1 MAAHNRSGVCI
12 CGSWFACSY
21 FVAKFKSTPDPSSDN
36 SMEATEEENVS
47 VDTRDIDLSLLRKSL
62 QARGKTIDQLVNC
75 IYYGTTEVRQ
85 YILNESDVIIECK
98 ACRNLFRALP
108 NFVAHKRIYC
118 IDSHLKVTI
127 PLLKDPEEVISV
139 NPEPPDDAQKF
150 VEESISLAKKNLQH
164 GRDMSADVELNGDS
178 DNSNTVVSE
187 TQFYERICN
196 KLEKQKPDPT
206 VGVRFEP
213 LEGTDV
219 AVRVVPVA
227 KEHVSQQNG
236 ITIVQKRKA
245 GSIPMKIQTA
255 PKMDIQTKREIKM
268 KADFKHLR
276 CLECNRTMSS
286 RRYLIEHILNLHSD
300 KRRYYSCPYCKVTFR
315 YFHCVVRHLRRVHE
329 CSKDVIDNM
338 REKLRNSSW
347 IENSPVKPTN
357 KVAQSSSSSQ
367 QAKIEKVNKVS
378 PKNKHEHHGKVPK
391 LKVKLFGHK
400 TTLSKSS
407 NAHSSSNNNSS
418 RSTVSKNLNKNGG
431 HNSNTINVSA
441 LVEPIPNLA
450 IIKQEVLS
458 DEDSQSSTKS
468 TKDSSNAQKDSDV
481 KDMTGKHRPPSLA
494 QKKRMAILMDKKNLT
509 CLQCHRGF
517 SRMSGLVRHV
527 AHHLGWKRFKCRL
540 CMYSGY
546 DRYVCKSHIERNHLG
561 KVPGLT
567 RKVMDYYI
575 VDLEECKI
583 ANQDGSKGKKPSS
596 KSNSGAEKKSI
607 LSLSSAGSFDSM
619 VKPVTVN
626 ANSSTNLSSV
636 ATVRLSPLS
645 NEQIKL
651 SKGCA
656 TSSDKSQKP
665 LKGSDLKKKLLS
677 MVDYRTLKCLECNRT
692 WNKRSHLLRHAAHHI
707 GWKRFKCKLCV
718 FSGYDRYMCKSH
730 LKRCHL
736 GKIHGL
742 TVKVLDYYIVDMM
755 EEENGEV

>member
-1 MAAHNRSGVCI
+1 
-12 CGSWFACSY
+12 
-21 FVAKFKSTPDPSSDN
+21 
-36 SMEATEEENVS
+36 MEFNEEETVS
-47 VDTRDIDLSLLRKSL
+47 VNTRDIDLSLLRKSL

-118 IDSHLKVTI
+118 MDSHLNVNI
-127 PLLKDPEEVISV
+127 PLMRDPEEVISV
-139 NPEPPDDAQKF
+139 NPEPPGDGDGQ
-150 VEESISLAKKNLQH
+150 VEENGDDDFIETSIGLAKQNLMN
-164 GRDMSADVELNGDS
+164 GRDMSIDENYMSSES
-178 DNSNTVVSE
+178 DTVRSE

-196 KLEKQKPDPT
+196 QLEKQKPDPT
-206 VGVRFEP
+206 IGVRFEP
-213 LEGTDV
+213 IEGTDV
-219 AVRVVPVA
+219 AVRVVPLSSECDA
-227 KEHVSQQNG
+227 KLAQQNSVPKQK
-236 ITIVQKRKA
+236 VQIL
-245 GSIPMKIQTA
+245 GHPN
-255 PKMDIQTKREIKM
+255 KMQSSSKVNLKSDLKSKKDIKL
-268 KADFKHLR
+268 KADFRQLR

-286 RRYLIEHILNLHSD
+286 RRYLVEHILNLHSD
-300 KRRYYSCPYCKVTFR
+300 KRRYFSCPYCKVKFR

-338 REKLRNSSW
+338 RENLRNSSW
-347 IENSPVKPTN
+347 IENSPNKTNNNTNN
-357 KVAQSSSSSQ
+357 KVQPLPSTSSHFNSEVP
-367 QAKIEKVNKVS
+367 KIIS
-378 PKNKHEHHGKVPK
+378 PKNKEPSGKVQK
-391 LKVKLFGHK
+391 LKVKLFSQK
-400 TTLSKSS
+400 NTPSKSS
-407 NAHSSSNNNSS
+407 NH
-418 RSTVSKNLNKNGG
+418 TTTDFYPPL
-431 HNSNTINVSA
+431 TIV
-441 LVEPIPNLA
+441 
-450 IIKQEVLS
+450 KQEVLS
-458 DEDSQSSTKS
+458 DEEYNNNNDNDTRESDSEMNDEAA
-468 TKDSSNAQKDSDV
+468 KDLDV
-481 KDMTGKHRPPSLA
+481 KDMTGKHRPPTLA
-494 QKKRMAILMDKKNLT
+494 QRKKMAMLMDKKSLT
-509 CLQCHRGF
+509 CLQCNRGF

-527 AHHLGWKRFKCRL
+527 AHHLGWKRFKCKL

-575 VDLEECKI
+575 VDLEDGKI
-583 ANQDGSKGKKPSS
+583 VNTDGSKSKKLGL
-596 KSNSGAEKKSI
+596 KLGINSNKKSI
-607 LSLSSAGSFDSM
+607 PTDT
-619 VKPVTVN
+619 KPVCTSLG
-626 ANSSTNLSSV
+626 NSSGLSSV

-645 NEQIKL
+645 NEQLQLGKDNDI
-651 SKGCA
+651 SEV
-656 TSSDKSQKP
+656 KSEKP

-736 GKIHGL
+736 GKTHGL

-755 EEENGEV
+755 EEENEEV

>member
-1 MAAHNRSGVCI
+1 
-12 CGSWFACSY
+12 
-21 FVAKFKSTPDPSSDN
+21 
-36 SMEATEEENVS
+36 MEATTEENVT
-47 VDTRDIDLSLLRKSL
+47 VDTKDIDLSLLRKSL

-98 ACRNLFRALP
+98 SCRNLFRALP

-127 PLLKDPEEVISV
+127 PLLKDPEGVMSV

-150 VEESISLAKKNLQH
+150 VEESISLAQTNLLH
-164 GRDMSADVELNGDS
+164 GRDMTDEVEHNGDIGS
-178 DNSNTVVSE
+178 RNIVASE
-187 TQFYERICN
+187 TQFYERICD
-196 KLEKQKPDPT
+196 KLEKQKPDT
-206 VGVRFEP
+206 TIGVRFEP

-219 AVRVVPVA
+219 AIKVVPV
-227 KEHVSQQNG
+227 KKKHVSQSNG

-245 GSIPMKIQTA
+245 GSVPMKIQTA
-255 PKMDIQTKREIKM
+255 APRMDIQTKRGIKM

-286 RRYLIEHILNLHSD
+286 RRCLIEHILNLHSD

-315 YFHCVVRHLRRVHE
+315 YFHCVVRHLRRVHQ
-329 CSKDVIDNM
+329 CSKDVIDGM
-338 REKLRNSSW
+338 REKLRSSSW
-347 IENSPVKPTN
+347 IENSPVKSNN
-357 KVAQSSSSSQ
+357 KVTQNSSATLSAPQVKVEKLSS
-367 QAKIEKVNKVS
+367 NKVPS
-378 PKNKHEHHGKVPK
+378 KSKHDNHGKVPK

-400 TTLSKSS
+400 TSLSKS
-407 NAHSSSNNNSS
+407 HSSSSS
-418 RSTVSKNLNKNGG
+418 SKSTSKNKSSS
-431 HNSNTINVSA
+431 SNRSSSTTTHVVSA
-441 LVEPIPNLA
+441 VIEPIPNLA
-450 IIKQEVLS
+450 IVKQEVIS
-458 DEDSQSSTKS
+458 DEESQSSVKS
-468 TKDSSNAQKDSDV
+468 NKDSEV
-481 KDMTGKHRPPSLA
+481 KDMAGKHRPPSIV
-494 QKKRMAILMDKKNLT
+494 QKKRMALLMDKKSLT
-509 CLQCHRGF
+509 CLQCNRGF

-567 RKVMDYYI
+567 RKALDYYI
-575 VDLEECKI
+575 VDLEDGKI
-583 ANQDGSKGKKPSS
+583 LHEGTKSKKPSS
-596 KSNSGAEKKSI
+596 KSNSGTDKKPVI
-607 LSLSSAGSFDSM
+607 SLSTQSSSDALTT
-619 VKPVTVN
+619 PVTVN
-626 ANSSTNLSSV
+626 SNSVAANFSSV

-651 SKGCA
+651 SKGC
-656 TSSDKSQKP
+656 TVSSDKP

-677 MVDYRTLKCLECNRT
+677 LVDYRTLKCLECNRT

-730 LKRCHL
+730 LKRCHM

-755 EEENGEV
+755 EDDNEDL

>member
-1 MAAHNRSGVCI
+1 
-12 CGSWFACSY
+12 
-21 FVAKFKSTPDPSSDN
+21 
-36 SMEATEEENVS
+36 MEFNEEETVS
-47 VDTRDIDLSLLRKSL
+47 VNTRDIDLSLLRKSL

-118 IDSHLKVTI
+118 MDSHLNVNI
-127 PLLKDPEEVISV
+127 PLLRDPEEVISV
-139 NPEPPDDAQKF
+139 NPEPPDG
-150 VEESISLAKKNLQH
+150 EEGDDFIETSIGLAKQNLMN
-164 GRDMSADVELNGDS
+164 GRDMSLDENYMSSES
-178 DNSNTVVSE
+178 DTVRSE

-196 KLEKQKPDPT
+196 QLEKQKPDPT
-206 VGVRFEP
+206 IGVRFEP
-213 LEGTDV
+213 IEGTDV
-219 AVRVVPVA
+219 AVRVVPLTSECDA
-227 KEHVSQQNG
+227 KLAQENNISK
-236 ITIVQKRKA
+236 QKVRIL
-245 GSIPMKIQTA
+245 SHPNKIQSSSKVTL
-255 PKMDIQTKREIKM
+255 KTDLKTKKDIKL
-268 KADFKHLR
+268 KADFRQLR

-286 RRYLIEHILNLHSD
+286 RRYLVEHILNLHSD
-300 KRRYYSCPYCKVTFR
+300 KRRYFSCPYCKVKFR

-338 REKLRNSSW
+338 RENLRNSSW
-347 IENSPVKPTN
+347 IENSPNKANN
-357 KVAQSSSSSQ
+357 KVQPLPSTSSHFKGEAS
-367 QAKIEKVNKVS
+367 KIIS
-378 PKNKHEHHGKVPK
+378 PKNKEHSGKVQK
-391 LKVKLFGHK
+391 LKVKLFSQK
-400 TTLSKSS
+400 NTPSKS
-407 NAHSSSNNNSS
+407 NHTEFYPPL
-418 RSTVSKNLNKNGG
+418 TV
-431 HNSNTINVSA
+431 V
-441 LVEPIPNLA
+441 
-450 IIKQEVLS
+450 KQEVLS
-458 DEDSQSSTKS
+458 EEESA
-468 TKDSSNAQKDSDV
+468 KDSDSEVNTAKDLDV
-481 KDMTGKHRPPSLA
+481 KDMTGKHRPPTLA
-494 QKKRMAILMDKKNLT
+494 QRKKMAMLMDKKSLT
-509 CLQCHRGF
+509 CLQCNRGF

-527 AHHLGWKRFKCRL
+527 AHHLGWKRFKCKL

-575 VDLEECKI
+575 VDLEDGKI
-583 ANQDGSKGKKPSS
+583 VNPDGTKSKKLGLKLGVNPT
-596 KSNSGAEKKSI
+596 KKST
-607 LSLSSAGSFDSM
+607 LSSASTDI
-619 VKPVTVN
+619 KPVTVCTSLG
-626 ANSSTNLSSV
+626 NSSGLSSV

-645 NEQIKL
+645 NEQLQL

-656 TSSDKSQKP
+656 ISADKSEKP

-755 EEENGEV
+755 EEENDEV